1 MGLRAEHP
9 TEDNREES
17 GSGFIKPS
25 PSKELYEPFLLL
37 PPTPSKNYC
46 VLYGKNETYLV
57 KLTKAVVFRT
67 VTIE

>member
-1 MGLRAEHP
+1 MSH
-9 TEDNREES
+9 
-17 GSGFIKPS
+17 
-25 PSKELYEPFLLL
+25 FLLL